1 MLFVIH
7 GIDKPDS
14 PIRNRLIDQHRA
26 HMDAGPIR
34 VVASGPLMDDQG
46 EQMVGSNT
54 IVDCENRRTVDQVMV
69 DEPFNVAGLYE
80 TMTINRWHQRVG
92 KTCGASRKRVSVKL
106 A

>member
-1 MLFVIH
+1 MLFVIY

-26 HMDAGPIR
+26 HMDADPIR

-46 EQMVGSNT
+46 EQMVGSII

-80 TMTINRWHQRVG
+80 SLTINCWHQRVG
-92 KTCGASRKRVSVKL
+92 EILGSEPEEGER
-106 A
+106 

>member
-1 MLFVIH
+1 MLFVIY

-46 EQMVGSNT
+46 EQMVGSSI
-54 IVDCENRRTVDQVMV
+54 IVDCENRRMVDQVMV

-80 TMTINRWHQRVG
+80 SLTINRWHQRVG
-92 KTCGASRKRVSVKL
+92 EILGSEPVEGER
-106 A
+106 